1 MITQSFLNTEVD
13 LAKRIF
19 IYYTDKIL
27 DILLVGDK
35 DYENWYIDSLQIFA
49 LTEAIISV
57 NVIDGK
63 VYIGPEEVGE
73 DFLIGLG
80 SKVREYLTYELRQ
93 IVYAE
98 LDAEDTL
105 KEAVIPPTPP
115 IIINRPYAL
124 GWEYFEIIVT
134 TDDVTTVALP
144 FNIAAAD
151 TKSLSVTVNDQD
163 PDHLVDPS
171 AEGCHIVGT
180 TLYWHNYYNLK
191 TGDKIAIK
199 FQRII

>member
-35 DYENWYIDSLQIFA
+35 DYENWYIDSLQIFC
-49 LTEAIISV
+49 LTEAMMSV

-73 DFLIGLG
+73 DFLLGLG
-80 SKVREYLTYELRQ
+80 SKVREYLNYELRQ

-98 LDAEDTL
+98 LDEDDET
-105 KEAVIPPTPP
+105 KGGVIPTTPP
-115 IIINRPYAL
+115 IIINVPYAL
-124 GWEYFEIIVT
+124 GWEYFEITVAS
-134 TDDVTTVALP
+134 DDVTTVALP
-144 FNIAAAD
+144 FNIASAD

-163 PDHLVDPS
+163 PDHLVDPA
-171 AEGCHIVGT
+171 AEGCHIIGAN
-180 TLYWHNYYNLK
+180 LYWHNYYNLK
-191 TGDKIAIK
+191 SGDKIAIK
-199 FQRII
+199 YQRII